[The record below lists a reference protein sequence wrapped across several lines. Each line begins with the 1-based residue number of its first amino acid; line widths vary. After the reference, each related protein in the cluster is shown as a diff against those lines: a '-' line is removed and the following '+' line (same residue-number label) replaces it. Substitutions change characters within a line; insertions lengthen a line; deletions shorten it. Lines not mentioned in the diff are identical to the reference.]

1 MEDYIKKRIKE
12 SANANIYL
20 ADNCAGG
27 IEEVADAIVKA
38 YKKKGKVVLMGNG
51 GSASQCQHIAAEFV
65 VQYEMERPGLE
76 AIALTADTSILTAA
90 SNDFGYDRLFAKQIE
105 GLVKK
110 KDVVIGLTTSG
121 NSPNVLRG
129 LEKAKSLGATTI
141 ALTGEKGLY
150 NKEYE
155 GCEFSRQEVEG
166 LIADYIIKVPSIRTS
181 VIQESHITILHVIC
195 DIVEKKLFGGK
206 RKWKTI

>member
-1 MEDYIKKRIKE
+1 MEAYIKKRLVE
-12 SANANIYL
+12 SANVKLRLVDSYNG
-20 ADNCAGG
+20 D
-27 IEEVADAIVKA
+27 IEDVADAIVKS

-65 VQYEMERPGLE
+65 VRYEMERPGLE

-90 SNDFGYDRLFAKQIE
+90 SNDFGYENIFEKQVESI
-105 GLVKK
+105 VKK

-121 NSPNVLRG
+121 SSVNIIKG
-129 LEKAKSLGATTI
+129 LKKAKDIGAATV

-150 NKEYE
+150 TKFGYE
-155 GCEFSRQEVEG
+155 PLRLKIEKM
-166 LIADYIIKVPSIRTS
+166 IADYIIKVPSQRTS
-181 VIQESHITILHVIC
+181 VIQEAHLTLLHIIC
-195 DIVEKKLFGGK
+195 DLVEKKLFGGK